1 MSEGEGVYINTYMKT
16 IPITIIIFVLVNI
29 VSTVWWMSKLDS
41 RVVNVEDW
49 IEDNYRI
56 TSELKLSH
64 QKFEQLCKQLEE
76 DIDDLR
82 G

>member
-1 MSEGEGVYINTYMKT
+1 MKPNNSWRVQKT

-29 VSTVWWMSKLDS
+29 ISTVWWMSKLDS

-64 QKFEQLCKQLEE
+64 QKFEQLCEQLEK
-76 DIDDLR
+76 DIDDLKKN
-82 G
+82 

>member
-1 MSEGEGVYINTYMKT
+1 MKPNNSWGVQKT

-29 VSTVWWMSKLDS
+29 ISTVWWMSKLDS

-64 QKFEQLCKQLEE
+64 QKFEQLYKQLEE
-76 DIDDLR
+76 DIDDLKR
-82 G
+82 K